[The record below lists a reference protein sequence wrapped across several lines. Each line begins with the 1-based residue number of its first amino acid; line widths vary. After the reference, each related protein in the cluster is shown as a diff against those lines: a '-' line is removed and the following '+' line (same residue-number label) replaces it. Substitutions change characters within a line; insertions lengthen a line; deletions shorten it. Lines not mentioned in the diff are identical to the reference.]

1 MTRLTANELLML
13 RAAGPQ
19 AAQLIAFEQVMADS
33 RRMRAEAAAE
43 TFAGIGRFAK
53 RLATGYLDRSTT
65 SLDEALAML
74 DGAARSGRPVSVR
87 LAASLVRASTRRRV
101 LDQLHRLDDRM
112 LRDIGLERTTLAEA
126 VDATLESRAPAW
138 ASESFS
144 ISGLGKALVAPIV
157 RPIVRWHRNATTLGE
172 LEQLD
177 DHLLA
182 DIGVSRGDLR
192 YAPETVM
199 ERAEAA
205 NRNEAQRAA

>member
-43 TFAGIGRFAK
+43 TFSAIGRFVK
-53 RLATGYLDRSTT
+53 RLATGVAT
-65 SLDEALAML
+65 
-74 DGAARSGRPVSVR
+74 AR
-87 LAASLVRASTRRRV
+87 TRRRV

-126 VDATLESRAPAW
+126 VDATLERRAPSW
-138 ASESFS
+138 ALESFS
-144 ISGLGKALVAPIV
+144 ITGLGRALVAPIV
-157 RPIVRWHRNATTLGE
+157 RPIVRWHRHATTLGE

-182 DIGVSRGDLR
+182 DIGVNRGDLR
-192 YAPETVM
+192 YAPGSVI

-205 NRNEAQRAA
+205 NRNEALQAA

>member
-33 RRMRAEAAAE
+33 RRLRAEVAQK
-43 TFAGIGRFAK
+43 TFAGLGRLAK
-53 RLATGYLDRSTT
+53 RVA
-65 SLDEALAML
+65 
-74 DGAARSGRPVSVR
+74 V
-87 LAASLVRASTRRRV
+87 SLVQARTRRRV

-126 VDATLESRAPAW
+126 VDATLEQRAPAW
-138 ASESFS
+138 ASEQMTLG
-144 ISGLGKALVAPIV
+144 GLGKALVAPIV
-157 RPIVRWHRNATTLGE
+157 RPIVRWHRNAVTLGE
-172 LEQLD
+172 LGQLD

-192 YAPETVM
+192 YAPQSVI

-205 NRNEAQRAA
+205 NQNEAARAA

>member
-43 TFAGIGRFAK
+43 TFSAIGRFAK
-53 RLATGYLDRSTT
+53 RLATGVAT
-65 SLDEALAML
+65 
-74 DGAARSGRPVSVR
+74 AR
-87 LAASLVRASTRRRV
+87 TRRRV

-126 VDATLESRAPAW
+126 VDATLERRAPSW
-138 ASESFS
+138 ALESFSITGS
-144 ISGLGKALVAPIV
+144 ISGLGRALVAPIV
-157 RPIVRWHRNATTLGE
+157 RPIVRWHRHATTLGE

-182 DIGVSRGDLR
+182 DLGVNRGDLR
-192 YAPETVM
+192 YAPESVI

-205 NRNEAQRAA
+205 NRNEALQAA